1 MMLDRTAAP
10 PFVRSTSFNLPPVLR
25 TKLSNGLRVIQL
37 ENIQQDI
44 VKLEVVFEAGK
55 WFEPKAEVSNFTLQM
70 LEKGTKSMT
79 SVQLAEFFDRYGAH
93 IEIGSSSDFASIS
106 LYALSKYFNKVYPVF
121 IELFT
126 KPTFTDDELAQ
137 MKDQFLQGLKVKNEK
152 TSYLASKAIRKQLF
166 GSSHPYGHTTEENE
180 VIQISRED
188 LVSFF
193 NTRVHPTHLF
203 ILGRLNQVDINTI
216 RSDFSQLPAVVQ
228 ENALFEDF
236 SAKPRNRHIGKE
248 GSVQTSIRIGKK
260 TIHRTHPDFAGLQ
273 LVNYYLGGFFGS
285 RLMKNL
291 REEKGLTY
299 GISSSVHPFRHD
311 CALLI
316 GTDVNKEN
324 RALAIDE
331 IFGEIRNLK
340 SIDENELELA
350 RRHFIGSLQG
360 EIASPF
366 SILNKVKNIEL
377 HNLSP
382 TYYSNLIEKLDAIS
396 KDELQGVASRY
407 FDESTFHT
415 ISVG

>member
-1 MMLDRTAAP
+1 MLDRTAAP
-10 PFVRSTSFNLPPVLR
+10 PFVRSTSFNLPPVHR
-25 TKLSNGLRVIQL
+25 TKLSNGLNLIQL
-37 ENIQQDI
+37 ENVQQDI

-55 WFEPKAEVSNFTLQM
+55 WFESKAEVSNFTLQM
-70 LEKGTKSMT
+70 LEKGTRSMT

-93 IEIGSSSDFASIS
+93 IEIGSSFDFASIS

-121 IELFT
+121 LELFT
-126 KPTFTDDELAQ
+126 KPTFADDELAQ

-152 TSYLASKAIRKQLF
+152 TSYLASKAIRRQLF
-166 GSSHPYGHTTEENE
+166 GSNHPYGHTTGESE
-180 VIQISRED
+180 VLQVTRED

-193 NTRVHPTHLF
+193 DAHVHPTHLF
-203 ILGRLNQVDINTI
+203 ILGRLNRSEVDTI
-216 RSDFSQLPAVVQ
+216 TTDFSQLPMAVQ
-228 ENALFEDF
+228 GNLLFENF
-236 SAKPRNRHIGKE
+236 SATPASHHIDKE
-248 GSVQTSIRIGKK
+248 GSVQTSIRVGKK
-260 TIHRTHPDFAGLQ
+260 TIQRTHPDFASLQ
-273 LVNYYLGGFFGS
+273 LLNYYLGGFFGS

-299 GISSSVHPFRHD
+299 GISSSVHPFRYN

-340 SIDENELELA
+340 SINENELELA

-377 HNLSP
+377 YNLSP
-382 TYYSNLIEKLDAIS
+382 TYYSNLIEKVDAIS
-396 KDELQGVASRY
+396 KDDLQDLASRY
-407 FDESTFHT
+407 FDEETFHT
-415 ISVG
+415 VSVG